1 MKIMVIF
8 SGGMDSATLLYHLR
22 DKGHEVVPIGV
33 DYGQRHRKELG
44 YARQFCEQMG
54 LHYRLLHLGQ
64 VGSFLKGSSQS
75 DAAVPVPHGHYAAEN
90 MKLTVVPNRNMLML
104 AAAGAVALA
113 EGCDALAY
121 GAHAGDHTIYPDC
134 RPTFIQIMREAFL
147 NCDWKPLQLLVPFQ
161 DWTKGMIARE
171 GIRLGV
177 PYELTW
183 TCYEGGEVPCGL
195 CGSCTERAEA
205 FREAGQ
211 ADPAL
216 RTVVAYPVI

>member
-33 DYGQRHRKELG
+33 DYNQRHRKELECA
-44 YARQFCEQMG
+44 ARLCNERLG
-54 LHYRLLHLGQ
+54 LRYPILNLRQIGR
-64 VGSFLKGSSQS
+64 FLTGSSQT
-75 DAAVPVPHGHYAAEN
+75 DPAMPVPHGHYAAEN
-90 MKLTVVPNRNMLML
+90 MKQTVVPNRNMLML
-104 AAAGAVALA
+104 AAAGAVAISS
-113 EGCDALAY
+113 ECDALAY

-161 DWTKGMIARE
+161 DWTKGMIVQE
-171 GIRLGV
+171 GLRLGV

-183 TCYEGGEVPCGL
+183 TCYEGGETPCGL
-195 CGSCTERAEA
+195 CGSCTERQEA
-205 FREAGQ
+205 FFDAGVP
-211 ADPAL
+211 DPAL
-216 RTVVAYPVI
+216 SGKG